1 MHRALPIGSVCS
13 VTYVPGLVCHPCARP
28 GLSPMCPAWSVT
40 HVPGLVCHP
49 CARPGL
55 LPMCPVRTSVPIHPL
70 SPTTPSS
77 TTCPPL
83 RGGLMVLSCPISLT
97 WGEVASNL
105 TAGGF
110 FFPSGR
116 IS

>member
-1 MHRALPIGSVCS
+1 MLSNSEPPGKGTWHWRVSQYAAI
-13 VTYVPGLVCHPCARP
+13 VTHRP
-28 GLSPMCPAWSVT
+28 GLFCF
-40 HVPGLVCHP
+40 L